1 MVSVISAYTRRSKFM
16 GKYRRLLQ
24 THKLDTA
31 LWSAYVTTDFISGWD
46 QPDDQPEHQYHNIY
60 SHSF

>member
-1 MVSVISAYTRRSKFM
+1 M